1 MMLTVNGEKEF
12 ILDLNNFLKQ
22 DTFEF
27 SIMSKNGDSM
37 LNWGIDSVLCRDV
50 SYRIEFSKLFISL
63 NISLVKTTSYIILKN
78 TNNDTALIKIIPN
91 YDEIGEKTYVFK
103 IGKIKIDGRK
113 IEIGISSKRNNK
125 NWDWGV
131 SYKGE
136 PMSYAFKILKTKLII
151 TNNSNFEEPSN
162 GYIEL
167 LQNESSKKIKI
178 NLFHKTCE
186 ETEIEHIEE
195 AD

>member
-1 MMLTVNGEKEF
+1 MLTVNGEKEY

-37 LNWGIDSVLCRDV
+37 LNWGIDSVLCSDV

-63 NISLVKTTSYIILKN
+63 NIGLVKTTSYIILKN

-136 PMSYAFKILKTKLII
+136 PMSYTFKTLKTKLII

>member
-1 MMLTVNGEKEF
+1 MLTVNGEKEY
-12 ILDLNNFLKQ
+12 IIDLNNFLKQ
-22 DTFEF
+22 DTFEL

-50 SYRIEFSKLFISL
+50 SYRIEFNKLFISL

-78 TNNDTALIKIIPN
+78 TSNDTALIKIIPN
-91 YDEIGEKTYVFK
+91 YDEIGEKTYIFK
-103 IGKIKIDGRK
+103 FGKIKIDGRK

-125 NWDWGV
+125 NWDWGI

-136 PMSYAFKILKTKLII
+136 PMSYTFKILKTKLII
-151 TNNSNFEEPSN
+151 TNNGNFEEPSN
-162 GYIEL
+162 GYVEL

-186 ETEIEHIEE
+186 ETKIEHIEE

>member
-1 MMLTVNGEKEF
+1 MLTVNGEKEY

-37 LNWGIDSVLCRDV
+37 LNWGIDSVLCSDV

-63 NISLVKTTSYIILKN
+63 NIGLVKTTSYIILKN

-136 PMSYAFKILKTKLII
+136 PMSYTFKTLKAKLII

-167 LQNESSKKIKI
+167 LQNESNKKIKI

>member
-1 MMLTVNGEKEF
+1 MLTVNGEKEY
-12 ILDLNNFLKQ
+12 ILDLNSFLKQ

-27 SIMSKNGDSM
+27 NIMSKNGDSM

-50 SYRIEFSKLFISL
+50 SYRIEFGKLFISL
-63 NISLVKTTSYIILKN
+63 NISLVKTISYIILKN
-78 TNNDTALIKIIPN
+78 TNNDTTLIKIIPN

-136 PMSYAFKILKTKLII
+136 PMSYTFKILKTKLII
-151 TNNSNFEEPSN
+151 TNNGNFEEPSK

>member
-1 MMLTVNGEKEF
+1 MLAVNGEKEY
-12 ILDLNNFLKQ
+12 ILNLNNFLKEN
-22 DTFEF
+22 TFEF
-27 SIMSKNGDSM
+27 DIISKNGDSM
-37 LNWGIDSVLCRDV
+37 LNWGIDSILCRDV

-63 NISLVKTTSYIILKN
+63 NIGLVKTTSYIILKN

-125 NWDWGV
+125 NWDWGI

-136 PMSYAFKILKTKLII
+136 PMSYTFKTLKTKLVI

-167 LQNESSKKIKI
+167 LQSESSKKIKI

-186 ETEIEHIEE
+186 ETEIKHIEE

>member
-1 MMLTVNGEKEF
+1 MLTINGEKEC

-22 DTFEF
+22 DIFEF
-27 SIMSKNGDSM
+27 DIISKNGDSM
-37 LNWGIDSVLCRDV
+37 LNWGIDSILCRDV
-50 SYRIEFSKLFISL
+50 NYRIGFSKLFISL
-63 NISLVKTTSYIILKN
+63 NIGLVKTTSYIILRN
-78 TNNDTALIKIIPN
+78 TNNDTAFIKIIPN

-125 NWDWGV
+125 NWDWGI

-136 PMSYAFKILKTKLII
+136 PMSYTFKILKTKLII
-151 TNNSNFEEPSN
+151 TNNGNFEEPSK